1 MTPNELKQW
10 RLGLGLT
17 QSQVAQLLGLKNR
30 SSICLLENGKRPI
43 TKMMELATQQITYR
57 IQTVRAYEVSK

>member
-10 RLGLGLT
+10 RNNHGLT
-17 QSQVAQLLGLKNR
+17 QSQAAQALGLKNR

-43 TKMMELATQQITYR
+43 TKMMELATQQITYS
-57 IQTVRAYEVSK
+57 IQTVRAYEMSQ

>member
-10 RLGLGLT
+10 RNNHGLT
-17 QSQVAQLLGLKNR
+17 QSQAAQALGLKNR
-30 SSICLLENGKRPI
+30 SSICLLENGTRPI

-57 IQTVRAYEVSK
+57 IQTVRAYEMSQ

>member
-10 RLGLGLT
+10 RNNHGLT
-17 QSQVAQLLGLKNR
+17 QSQAAQLLGLKNR

-57 IQTVRAYEVSK
+57 IQTVRAYEMSQ

>member
-10 RLGLGLT
+10 RNNHGLT
-17 QSQVAQLLGLKNR
+17 QSQAAQLLGLKNR

-43 TKMMELATQQITYR
+43 TKMMELATKQITYR
-57 IQTVRAYEVSK
+57 IQIVRAK